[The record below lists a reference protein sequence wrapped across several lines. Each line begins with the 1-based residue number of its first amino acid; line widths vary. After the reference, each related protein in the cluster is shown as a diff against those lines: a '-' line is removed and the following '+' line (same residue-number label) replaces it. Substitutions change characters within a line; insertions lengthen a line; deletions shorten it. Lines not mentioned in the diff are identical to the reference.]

1 MDISRLRRETAGDHE
16 AVEGVMPLMVQEL
29 DTNEYVA
36 CISRM
41 YGVVAAW
48 EEQAY
53 RTAPDWLRDSLAE
66 RKRLGML
73 DSDLAYFGHVSSEE
87 RSTLPQTNDVPSL
100 LGAMYVMEGSTLGG
114 QQIARHVEKCM
125 GLTTGFGN
133 AYFVGHGDQ
142 TGRMWKEFCLMLETR
157 VPEDDARAVV
167 QGAKAMFATF
177 GEWMRRN
184 EVKNGS

>member
-1 MDISRLRRETAGDHE
+1 MIISRLRRETAGDHE
-16 AVEGVMPLMVQEL
+16 AVEGAMPLMTQQL
-29 DTNEYVA
+29 DSNEYVA
-36 CISRM
+36 CLGRM
-41 YGVVAAW
+41 YGIVAAW
-48 EEQAY
+48 EEQDY
-53 RTAPDWLRDSLAE
+53 RETPSWLRDSLSE

-73 DSDLAYFGHVSSEE
+73 ELDLAYFGHNPPEE
-87 RSTLPQTNDVPSL
+87 RSTLPTIDDVPSL

-157 VPEDDARAVV
+157 VPEDDAEAVV

-177 GEWMRRN
+177 GGWMRRDK
-184 EVKNGS
+184 VTNGS

>member
-1 MDISRLRRETAGDHE
+1 MDISRLRRETAWDHE
-16 AVEGVMPLMVQEL
+16 AVEGVMPLMTQEL
-29 DTNEYVA
+29 DSKEYVA
-36 CISRM
+36 CLSRM

-53 RTAPDWLRDSLAE
+53 REAPGWLRVSLAE

-73 DSDLAYFGHVSSEE
+73 DRDLAFFGHVPSEE
-87 RSTLPQTNDVPSL
+87 RSTLPAIDDVPSL

-125 GLTTGFGN
+125 GLTTGVGN

-142 TGRMWKEFCLMLETR
+142 TGRRWKEFCLMLETK
-157 VPEDDARAVV
+157 VPESDAEAVV

-177 GEWMRRN
+177 GGWMRR
-184 EVKNGS
+184 EQVKHGS